1 MFKPRNSAL
10 AEQQIL
16 VFQKLQFTLVML
28 VRDYPTWCSALPDIS
43 WVKPNTKGFV
53 FRSFCYILL
62 KKNNDVD

>member
-53 FRSFCYILL
+53 FRSF
-62 KKNNDVD
+62 